1 MDRLQRNGGTF
12 GILAGVALALLF
24 AAFATSGITPDIL
37 GDPARALPLVRE
49 QATRLKL
56 IGLFGSLAVA
66 FSLPFAA
73 ALYVRLRNG
82 APTRATTGLLLLLV
96 GLIGHGLGSLFVGV
110 GFPAVAAVGD
120 QTTASSAYVAVLA
133 ASQVVDIM
141 GNAFTG
147 AGDAVFGWAII
158 SAAALPAVVGW
169 VFALT
174 GIVNVLLALVP
185 GADILFIGGIVLTII
200 SLIWGGV
207 ALRRAAA

>member
-1 MDRLQRNGGTF
+1 MDRLQRNGGIF
-12 GILAGVALALLF
+12 GILAGVALAMLF

-37 GDPARALPLVRE
+37 GDPAKALPLIRE

-56 IGLFGSLAVA
+56 IGLFGALAVA

-73 ALYVRLRNG
+73 ALYLRLRNG

-96 GLIGHGLGSLFVGV
+96 GLIGHGLGSLVVGV
-110 GFPAVAAVGD
+110 GFPTVAAVTD
-120 QTTASSAYVAVLA
+120 QTAASPAYLAVLA
-133 ASQVVDIM
+133 ASQVADTL

-147 AGDAVFGWAII
+147 AGDAVVGWAIV
-158 SAAALPAVVGW
+158 STAALPTIVGW

-174 GIVNVLLALVP
+174 GIVSVLLALVP
-185 GADILFIGGIVLTII
+185 GADILFIGSIVLTII

-207 ALRRAAA
+207 ALRRAAS